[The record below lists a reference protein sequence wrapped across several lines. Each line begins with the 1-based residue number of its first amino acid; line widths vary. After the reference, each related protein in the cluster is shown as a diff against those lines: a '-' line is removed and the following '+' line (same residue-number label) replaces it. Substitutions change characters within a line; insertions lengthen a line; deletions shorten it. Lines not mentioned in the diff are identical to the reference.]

1 MDLQREYLSKNHAK
15 YLLKY
20 YVILVCKYRCKALNP
35 QEVRRFYW
43 GGHNIF
49 WTKGYF
55 VSSVG
60 NVSQETIQRYI
71 ENQG

>member
-15 YLLKY
+15 YLLKHH
-20 YVILVCKYRCKALNP
+20 VILVCKHRRKAL
-35 QEVRRFYW
+35 
-43 GGHNIF
+43 
-49 WTKGYF
+49 
-55 VSSVG
+55 VG

>member
-20 YVILVCKYRCKALNP
+20 HVILVCKYRRKAL
-35 QEVRRFYW
+35 
-43 GGHNIF
+43 
-49 WTKGYF
+49 
-55 VSSVG
+55 VG

>member
-1 MDLQREYLSKNHAK
+1 MGLQREYLSKNHSK
-15 YLLKY
+15 YLL
-20 YVILVCKYRCKALNP
+20 NHP

-43 GGHNIF
+43 GGRNIF

>member
-1 MDLQREYLSKNHAK
+1 MDLQREFLSKNH
-15 YLLKY
+15 
-20 YVILVCKYRCKALNP
+20 P
-35 QEVRRFYW
+35 QEVYRFYW

-49 WTKGYF
+49 WEKSCF

>member
-1 MDLQREYLSKNHAK
+1 MDLQREYLSKNHSK
-15 YLLKY
+15 YLLKQESSAR
-20 YVILVCKYRCKALNP
+20 IWLRHP

>member
-20 YVILVCKYRCKALNP
+20 HVILVCKYRRKAL
-35 QEVRRFYW
+35 V
-43 GGHNIF
+43 G
-49 WTKGYF
+49 
-55 VSSVG
+55 SVG